1 MANETQ
7 RDSTAQPTTREHSA
21 APTQRDTLQ
30 APPTQHHRTSVDGI
44 RVVVPE
50 SLRERFGIQKQLPT
64 QGAEADILVAED
76 RQHSRTVIIKLY
88 RHGIQPKSEVLD
100 KIAKMAAEHVV
111 QLYEYGQTEDGVWF
125 EVMEYAQYGSLRDI
139 IKKPLPA
146 EQAKPVLQELQAAL
160 SALHS
165 HNIIHRD
172 LKLENI
178 LVRERLPL
186 DLMLTDFG
194 IASVNVA
201 TQHMTSTSRTAK
213 YAAPEA
219 ASGVLS
225 AKADWWSLGMIML
238 EVLTGKTP
246 FDGMSD
252 AVITKHL
259 INHPIT
265 PDGVTDARWQ
275 QLLLGL
281 LNRNDAVRWNGEQVN
296 RWLAGED
303 IAVTK
308 DAETSPNAVNQGY
321 RPYVFVGVSYATP
334 KALASGLLLHWDEAV
349 KHLGRDLILLWF
361 KEEIKD
367 QDTISFLM
375 DLKDDRQLTADS
387 KLLRLVQRLDPSL
400 PPIWKGIDVS
410 PQGILALAN
419 AAQND
424 AQQRQF
430 LWEFRHGALEEYQQ
444 PELQAFSTQLIEQEQ
459 AFELAWNTLDQA
471 WQSSKQLDKSI
482 LKPTK
487 PSAESVLPQLILI
500 SQSTFDV
507 EVVRQSLKDNQYEI
521 AKDCPWFQCLGNI
534 ASAEAPTL
542 FVMAVCLSD
551 AVRWV
556 AAFQKALEGEQMEK
570 QKAMEIENQR
580 VLEVEKN
587 KIQQE
592 FDVLL
597 SNLQELLVYDEWN
610 NRIMDKYFV
619 CIFVMVG
626 VGISSIMYK
635 EGTALD
641 AFMETYS
648 DEYFIGAFLFL
659 LTYSVYTLYYFLN
672 FPRVDRHGFF
682 FKKSMHKWGEIEDS
696 TKVIGKAPMFW
707 FLKYSN
713 YYRDIS
719 NIMNELGKKSRALG
733 K

>member
-1 MANETQ
+1 MANETE
-7 RDSTAQPTTREHSA
+7 RDSTAQPTTREYSA

-30 APPTQHHRTSVDGI
+30 APPTQHQRASVDGI

-50 SLRERFGIQKQLPT
+50 SLRERFDIQKQLPT
-64 QGAEADILVAED
+64 QGAEADILVADD

-281 LNRNDAVRWNGEQVN
+281 LNRNDAVRWNGEQVS

-303 IAVTK
+303 VAVPI
-308 DAETSPNAVNQGY
+308 DAEITTISTNH
-321 RPYVFVGVSYATP
+321 PYVFAGVSCATP
-334 KALASGLLLHWDEAV
+334 KALASGLLQHWDEAV
-349 KHLGRDLILLWF
+349 KHLGRDLILSWF

-375 DLKDDRQLTADS
+375 DLKDNRELSADS

-430 LWEFRHGALEEYQQ
+430 LWEFRRDALKQFQQ
-444 PELQAFSTQLIEQEQ
+444 PELQTFNTLLTEQEQ
-459 AFELAWNTLDQA
+459 AFELAWNTFDQA
-471 WQSSKQLDKSI
+471 WQSSKPLDKSI
-482 LKPTK
+482 LKPAK
-487 PSAESVLPQLILI
+487 PSTESVLPQLILACNTTDGSENI
-500 SQSTFDV
+500 
-507 EVVRQSLKDNQYEI
+507 RQSLLTNNYET
-521 AKDCPWFQCLGNI
+521 ARQCPWFECLGDI

-542 FVMAVCLSD
+542 LVMAACLSD

-556 AAFQKALEGEQMEK
+556 AAFQKALEIEQIK
-570 QKAMEIENQR
+570 KQR
-580 VLEVEKN
+580 VLEKKQQAAEMERETQSEK
-587 KIQQE
+587 E
-592 FDVLL
+592 YEL
-597 SNLQELLVYDEWN
+597 SSRFHY
-610 NRIMDKYFV
+610 RIGCAVFFY
-619 CIFVMVG
+619 
-626 VGISSIMYK
+626 SSIVAVLIYLIV
-635 EGTALD
+635 G
-641 AFMETYS
+641 
-648 DEYFIGAFLFL
+648 
-659 LTYSVYTLYYFLN
+659 YYIN
-672 FPRVDRHGFF
+672 N
-682 FKKSMHKWGEIEDS
+682 I
-696 TKVIGKAPMFW
+696 AP
-707 FLKYSN
+707 LSH
-713 YYRDIS
+713 
-719 NIMNELGKKSRALG
+719 
-733 K
+733 